1 MATEHTLPKL
11 AGGQPAI
18 PGRHPDLLLDIP
30 GGSSLKGPRLVN
42 RSFHVGIAGQ
52 ERGQLKRILPL
63 PEPPS
68 PCGAFGEQGFTNT
81 PTVSG
86 RDRRGQML
94 LLGPAQ
100 FFRLRKL

>member
-11 AGGQPAI
+11 AGGQPTL

-30 GGSSLKGPRLVN
+30 SGGSPKCPSLVN
-42 RSFHVGIAGQ
+42 RSFHAGIVGQ
-52 ERGQLKRILPL
+52 ERGQLKRILPI

-68 PCGAFGEQGFTNT
+68 PCGAIGEQGVTNT

-86 RDRRGQML
+86 RGRRAQL
-94 LLGPAQ
+94 LFIGPAQ
-100 FFRLRKL
+100 FFRLRQP

>member
-1 MATEHTLPKL
+1 MATEHTLPEL
-11 AGGQPAI
+11 AGGQPTL
-18 PGRHPDLLLDIP
+18 PRRHPDLLLDVP
-30 GGSSLKGPRLVN
+30 SGGLSKSPSLVN

-52 ERGQLKRILPL
+52 ERGRLKRILPL

-94 LLGPAQ
+94 LIGPAQ